1 MMTRMRRVNASF
13 VGGTPD
19 SSFSEGLTDLFVS
32 PEVIEDIR
40 AFAYQPMNTR
50 GVPDSA
56 ESTAVPLPDSVRSEI
71 YNNAGTS
78 EIYGVNI
85 TEIMELG
92 VSKKY
97 NVLFDQFD
105 GGTIFTGGATSA
117 NTEIVVGVD
126 SSKGSFIRAIAQ
138 NSDTGSSFTAIPD
151 DQYTSRHDKVG
162 FYGSLEEGRV
172 CVDARAIVGLHVR
185 QSA

>member
-1 MMTRMRRVNASF
+1 MMTLNKRLNQSF
-13 VGGTPD
+13 VNGTPD
-19 SSFSEGLTDLFVS
+19 DVYSAGITDLYVS
-32 PEVIEDIR
+32 PEIVEDIR

-50 GVPDSA
+50 GVPDSG

-85 TEIMELG
+85 TEILELG
-92 VSKKY
+92 VAKKY

-105 GGTIFTGGATSA
+105 DAIFGAGSRTSS

-126 SSKGSFIRAIAQ
+126 GSKGSFIRAIAQ
-138 NSDTGSSFTAIPD
+138 NSDTGSSFSAIPD
-151 DQYTSRHDKVG
+151 DQYSARHDKVG

-172 CVDARAIVGLHVR
+172 CVDARAIVGLYVK
-185 QSA
+185 QS